1 MRERGNSLSLELKLM
16 KPVAHLAVLFSTTI
30 APGLFFAGCSTYYL
44 FQDWAALDR
53 SFQQFNTL
61 SKSQP
66 TVQQLLIAKAAEDRH
81 RINCFAEGIGVL
93 GGWGIAAIGIHAL
106 YGTHSRLPNS
116 RLPSS
121 KSDL

>member
-1 MRERGNSLSLELKLM
+1 M
-16 KPVAHLAVLFSTTI
+16 KPVTRLAVLCSTTI
-30 APGLFFAGCSTYYL
+30 APGLFFVGCSTYYL

-53 SFQQFNTL
+53 SFQQFSTL

-93 GGWGIAAIGIHAL
+93 GGWGIVAIGIHAL
-106 YGTHSRLPNS
+106 CLPIQSIPNS
-116 RLPSS
+116 KTKL
-121 KSDL
+121 

>member
-1 MRERGNSLSLELKLM
+1 M
-16 KPVAHLAVLFSTTI
+16 KPFTRLAVLGLTTI

-53 SFQQFNTL
+53 SFQQFSTI

-81 RINCFAEGIGVL
+81 RINCLAEGIGVL
-93 GGWGIAAIGIHAL
+93 GGWSIAAIGIHAL
-106 YGTHSRLPNS
+106 CTATS
-116 RLPSS
+116 SS
-121 KSDL
+121 KKVS